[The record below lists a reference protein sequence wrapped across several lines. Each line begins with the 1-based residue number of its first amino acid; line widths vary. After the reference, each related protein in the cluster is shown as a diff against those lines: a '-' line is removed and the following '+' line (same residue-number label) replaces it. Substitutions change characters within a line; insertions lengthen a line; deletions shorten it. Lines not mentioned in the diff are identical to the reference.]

1 MQKNTKL
8 PLESHLGRELKGQ
21 SKREQFATAR
31 TYLEALGAAL
41 SPDGIELLRSVL
53 GRGGNDRDD
62 DRDQMESW
70 LAGLPPTRNA
80 ARLNALLATDLGLA
94 RAASAWRSYL
104 DGEPVREPAD
114 LLAYARVL
122 ADAGAW
128 DEAARQLRLALSSPM
143 PYTLFARSEKLVA
156 RVAEHDRSSLRTAR
170 IAILGNA
177 TTAFF
182 AQVLRSLCFRDRIAV
197 EIYEGAYGSQQQ
209 EILDPD
215 SGLAKFRPTIVML
228 PLSWRD
234 LRLMGNAEAPRA
246 IEGNLLAERYQ
257 AWKQISERFRCHVIQ
272 YASDYP
278 ATESFGYLG
287 NKLDGGRRRVIE
299 VLNRGLWDH
308 APGFVSI
315 VDTPELQRAIGTA
328 WEDAAQWAQY
338 QQHPATSALP
348 ELAESVAAHIRAV
361 VGLTRKVLVTDLD
374 NTLWKG
380 VIGEDG
386 VAGIEVGPGT
396 PAGEAHLQLQVYLKE
411 LRERGVVLAVSSKN
425 NPEDARQ
432 PFEEHAGMALKLDD
446 FAAFRANWDDKA
458 ENIRRIAQELSLG
471 LDSFVFIDD
480 NPLEREWVRSQLPDV
495 AVVELGPSIF
505 QWVREIDRG
514 RHFFALTLSAE
525 DVARAKQ
532 YQQQSARETL
542 RSAYGSM
549 DEFLQQLRLE
559 ASVEPVSPANLARVT
574 QLINKTNQFNLTTRR
589 YTEAQIAQWMNESRS
604 DGNVWLGAFQMSDRF
619 GSYGLIGVL
628 ICRETGSH
636 AWEIDTWL
644 MSCRTLGRQM
654 EKFMFDRLLDAAR
667 EREVRTL
674 VGVYRPTAKNK
685 MVAGLYDQFGFR
697 RVSEAASEAAE
708 EIRYELSVP
717 LERAITATQVRD
729 VSRVPAR
736 ALEPA

>member
-21 SKREQFATAR
+21 SKREQLATAR
-31 TYLEALGAAL
+31 TYLETLGAAL
-41 SPDGIELLRSVL
+41 SPDGMELLRSVL
-53 GRGGNDRDD
+53 GRGLSGSDRDH
-62 DRDQMESW
+62 MEGW
-70 LAGLPPTRNA
+70 LAELPPTRNA
-80 ARLNALLATDLGLA
+80 ARLHALLATDLGLP
-94 RAASAWRSYL
+94 RAAPAWRGYL
-104 DGEPVREPAD
+104 DGEAVREPAD

-122 ADAGAW
+122 ADAGEW
-128 DEAARQLRLALSSPM
+128 SEAARQLRLALSSPM

-156 RVAEHDRSSLRTAR
+156 RVAAQDRTSLRTAR

-209 EILDPD
+209 EILDPE
-215 SGLAKFRPTIVML
+215 SGLAKFHPSLVIL

-234 LRLMGNAEAPRA
+234 LRLSGNEETPRA
-246 IEGNLLAERYQ
+246 VEANLLAERYQ
-257 AWKQISERFRCHVIQ
+257 TWKQIAERFSCHVIQ

-299 VLNRGLWDH
+299 VLNRGLWDN

-315 VDTPELQRAIGTA
+315 VDAPELQRALGAA

-374 NTLWKG
+374 NTLWNG

-386 VAGIEVGPGT
+386 VGRIEVGPGT

-411 LRERGVVLAVSSKN
+411 LRERGVLLAVSSKN
-425 NPEDARQ
+425 NPEDARL
-432 PFEEHAGMALKLDD
+432 PFQEHAGMALKLED
-446 FAAFRANWDDKA
+446 FAAFRANWEDKA
-458 ENIRRIAQELSLG
+458 ENIRRIAEELSLG

-495 AVVELGPSIF
+495 AVVELGSSVF

-514 RHFFALTLSAE
+514 RYFLALTLSAE
-525 DVARAKQ
+525 DLARATQ

-549 DEFLQQLRLE
+549 DEFLQQLQLE
-559 ASVEPVSPANLARVT
+559 ASVEPVSSANLARAT

-589 YTEAQIAQWMNESRS
+589 YTEAQIAKWMYDPNA
-604 DGNVWLGAFQMSDRF
+604 WLGAFQMSDRF
-619 GSYGLIGVL
+619 GSYGLIGML
-628 ICRETGSH
+628 ICREAGAH

-674 VGVYRPTAKNK
+674 IGIYRPTAKNK

-697 RVSEAASEAAE
+697 RVSETAE
-708 EIRYELSVP
+708 ETRYELSVP
-717 LERAITATQVRD
+717 LARGVTATQVRD
-729 VSRVPAR
+729 VSRGV
-736 ALEPA
+736 LEPA